1 MKVFFKLLNFLI
13 ISTLFILIKT
23 TPSYEEYSKLFL
35 DKIRIGSQSKEIS
48 LILSTLTSKTVLFT
62 NSKRPYAQEIQRGRK
77 SDVLIDKVSFA
88 GQKIESFPF
97 NLAIDETK
105 LNNKDIQGIFGLGI
119 DKEKTNDLIDILYDN
134 QLITSKVIELDIEEG
149 DKEDRAVLNLSPST
163 NDFTYCDL
171 SKKKILSSD
180 DFYYEA
186 WICDLSHMVIGSTKA
201 DLVWKNTIEVKGE
214 VAFDSRTKYIYIPKD
229 YMKYITNLWN
239 INSAECKLVHALSN
253 DEKFYSCSL
262 GMKNRIS
269 DMQSIYFVIGGYGYR
284 LKANDLFENDG
295 KHLNCVIRFF
305 NDDKNLWILGVP
317 FLREYKT
324 IFDFD
329 NAKIG
334 FKGGDILNFK
344 QDYDK
349 WTKEVAEKEN
359 QFFNEYFKGYSWEKI
374 FMIIGTIVGSLIIL
388 YVMFWL
394 YRNCDRQN
402 SKYHIELKEKKKK
415 KEFYN

>member
-1 MKVFFKLLNFLI
+1 MKVFSKLLNFLI

-214 VAFDSRTKYIYIPKD
+214 VAFDSRTKYIYVPKD

-374 FMIIGTIVGSLIIL
+374 IMIIGTIVGSLIIL

-402 SKYHIELKEKKKK
+402 SKYHIELKEQYDK

>member
-1 MKVFFKLLNFLI
+1 MKVFSKLLNFLI

-402 SKYHIELKEKKKK
+402 SKYHIELKEQYDK
-415 KEFYN
+415 KEFYH

>member
-1 MKVFFKLLNFLI
+1 MKVFSKLLNFLI

-214 VAFDSRTKYIYIPKD
+214 VAFDSRTKYIYVPKD

-374 FMIIGTIVGSLIIL
+374 IMIIGTIVGSLIIL

-402 SKYHIELKEKKKK
+402 SKYHIELKEQYDK
-415 KEFYN
+415 KEFYH

>member
-214 VAFDSRTKYIYIPKD
+214 VAFDSRTKYIYVPKD

-239 INSAECKLVHALSN
+239 INSAECKLVHILSN

-374 FMIIGTIVGSLIIL
+374 IMIIGTIVGSLIIL

-402 SKYHIELKEKKKK
+402 SKYHIELKEQYDK

>member
-1 MKVFFKLLNFLI
+1 MKVFSKLLNFLI

-149 DKEDRAVLNLSPST
+149 DKEDRVVLNLSPST

-214 VAFDSRTKYIYIPKD
+214 VAFDSRTKYIYVPKD

-239 INSAECKLVHALSN
+239 INSAECKLVHILSN

-402 SKYHIELKEKKKK
+402 SKYHIELKEQYDK

>member
-1 MKVFFKLLNFLI
+1 M
-13 ISTLFILIKT
+13 
-23 TPSYEEYSKLFL
+23 
-35 DKIRIGSQSKEIS
+35 
-48 LILSTLTSKTVLFT
+48 
-62 NSKRPYAQEIQRGRK
+62 
-77 SDVLIDKVSFA
+77 IDKVSFV

-149 DKEDRAVLNLSPST
+149 DKEDRVVLNLSPST

-214 VAFDSRTKYIYIPKD
+214 VAFDSRTKYIYVPKD

-239 INSAECKLVHALSN
+239 INSAECKLVHILSN

-374 FMIIGTIVGSLIIL
+374 IMIIGTIVGSLIIL

-402 SKYHIELKEKKKK
+402 SKYHIELKEQYDK

>member
-239 INSAECKLVHALSN
+239 INSAECKLVHILSN

-374 FMIIGTIVGSLIIL
+374 IMIIGTIVGSLIIL

-402 SKYHIELKEKKKK
+402 SKYHIELKEQYDK

>member
-1 MKVFFKLLNFLI
+1 MKVFSKLLNFLI

-149 DKEDRAVLNLSPST
+149 DKEDRVVLNLSPST

-214 VAFDSRTKYIYIPKD
+214 VAFDSRTKYIYVPKD

-239 INSAECKLVHALSN
+239 INSAECKLVHILSN

-402 SKYHIELKEKKKK
+402 SKYHIELKEQYDK
-415 KEFYN
+415 KEFYH

>member
-149 DKEDRAVLNLSPST
+149 DKEDRVVLNLSPST

-214 VAFDSRTKYIYIPKD
+214 VAFDSRTKYIYVPKD

-239 INSAECKLVHALSN
+239 INSAECKLVHILSN

-295 KHLNCVIRFF
+295 KHLNCVIKFF

-374 FMIIGTIVGSLIIL
+374 IMIIGTIVGSLIIL

-402 SKYHIELKEKKKK
+402 SKYHIELKEQYDK
-415 KEFYN
+415 KEFYH

>member
-1 MKVFFKLLNFLI
+1 MKVFSKLLNFLI

-149 DKEDRAVLNLSPST
+149 DKEDRVVLNLSPST

-214 VAFDSRTKYIYIPKD
+214 VAFDSRTKYIYVPKD

-239 INSAECKLVHALSN
+239 INSAECKLVHILSN

-374 FMIIGTIVGSLIIL
+374 IMIIGTIVGSLIIL

-402 SKYHIELKEKKKK
+402 SKYHIELKEQYDK

>member
-149 DKEDRAVLNLSPST
+149 DKEDRVVLNLSPST

-214 VAFDSRTKYIYIPKD
+214 VAFDSRTKYIYVPKD

-239 INSAECKLVHALSN
+239 INSAECKLVHILSN

-402 SKYHIELKEKKKK
+402 SKYHIELKEQYDK
-415 KEFYN
+415 KEFYH

>member
-163 NDFTYCDL
+163 KDFTYCDL

-214 VAFDSRTKYIYIPKD
+214 VAFDSRTKYIYVPKD

-239 INSAECKLVHALSN
+239 INSAECKLVHILSN

-374 FMIIGTIVGSLIIL
+374 IMIIGTIVGSLIIL

-402 SKYHIELKEKKKK
+402 SKYHIELKEQYDK

>member
-1 MKVFFKLLNFLI
+1 MKVFSKLLNFLI

-214 VAFDSRTKYIYIPKD
+214 VAFDSRTKYIYVPKD

-239 INSAECKLVHALSN
+239 INSAECKLVHILSN

-305 NDDKNLWILGVP
+305 NDDKNIWILGVP

-374 FMIIGTIVGSLIIL
+374 IMIIGTIVGSLIIL

-402 SKYHIELKEKKKK
+402 SKYHIELKEQYDK

>member
-149 DKEDRAVLNLSPST
+149 DKEDRVVLNLSPST

-214 VAFDSRTKYIYIPKD
+214 VAFDSRTKYIYVPKD

-239 INSAECKLVHALSN
+239 INSAECKLVHILSN

-374 FMIIGTIVGSLIIL
+374 IMIIGTIVGSLIIL

-402 SKYHIELKEKKKK
+402 SKYHIELKEQYDK
-415 KEFYN
+415 KEFYH

>member
-149 DKEDRAVLNLSPST
+149 DKEDRVVFNLSPST

-214 VAFDSRTKYIYIPKD
+214 VAFDSRTKYIYVPKD

-239 INSAECKLVHALSN
+239 INSAECKLVHILSN

-305 NDDKNLWILGVP
+305 NDDKNIWILGVP

-374 FMIIGTIVGSLIIL
+374 IMIIGTIVGSLIIL

-402 SKYHIELKEKKKK
+402 SKYHIELKEQYDK

>member
-1 MKVFFKLLNFLI
+1 MKVFSKLLNFLI

-214 VAFDSRTKYIYIPKD
+214 VAFDSRTKYIYVPKD

-374 FMIIGTIVGSLIIL
+374 IMIIGTIVGSSIIL

-402 SKYHIELKEKKKK
+402 SKYHIELKEQYDK
-415 KEFYN
+415 KEFYH

>member
-149 DKEDRAVLNLSPST
+149 DKEDRVVLNLSPST

-214 VAFDSRTKYIYIPKD
+214 VAFDSRTKYIYVPKD

-239 INSAECKLVHALSN
+239 INSAECKLVHILSN

-305 NDDKNLWILGVP
+305 NDDKNIWILGVP

-374 FMIIGTIVGSLIIL
+374 IMIIGTIVGSLIIL

-402 SKYHIELKEKKKK
+402 SKYHIELKEQYDK
-415 KEFYN
+415 KEFYH

>member
-1 MKVFFKLLNFLI
+1 MKVFSKLLNFLI

-149 DKEDRAVLNLSPST
+149 DKEDRVVLNLSPST

-402 SKYHIELKEKKKK
+402 SKYHIELKEQYDK

>member
-149 DKEDRAVLNLSPST
+149 DKEDRVVLNLSPST

-402 SKYHIELKEKKKK
+402 SKYHIELKEQYDK

>member
-149 DKEDRAVLNLSPST
+149 DKEDRVVLNLSPST

-214 VAFDSRTKYIYIPKD
+214 VAFDSRTKYIYVPKD

-239 INSAECKLVHALSN
+239 INSAECKLVHILSN

-374 FMIIGTIVGSLIIL
+374 IMIIGTIVGSLIIL

-402 SKYHIELKEKKKK
+402 SKYHIELKEQYDK

>member
-149 DKEDRAVLNLSPST
+149 DKEDRVVLNLSPST

-239 INSAECKLVHALSN
+239 INSAECKLVHILSN

-374 FMIIGTIVGSLIIL
+374 IMIIGTIVGSLIIL

-402 SKYHIELKEKKKK
+402 SKYHIELKEQYDK

>member
-149 DKEDRAVLNLSPST
+149 DKEDRVVLNLSLST

-214 VAFDSRTKYIYIPKD
+214 VAFDSRTKYIYVPKD

-239 INSAECKLVHALSN
+239 INSAECKLIHVLSS

-374 FMIIGTIVGSLIIL
+374 IMIIGTIVGSLIIL

-402 SKYHIELKEKKKK
+402 SKYHIELKEQYDK

>member
-1 MKVFFKLLNFLI
+1 MKVFSKLLNFLI

-149 DKEDRAVLNLSPST
+149 DKEDRVVLNLSPST

-214 VAFDSRTKYIYIPKD
+214 VAFDSRTKYIYVPKD

-239 INSAECKLVHALSN
+239 INSAECKLVHILSN

-374 FMIIGTIVGSLIIL
+374 IMIIGTIVGCLIIL

-402 SKYHIELKEKKKK
+402 SKYHIELKEQYEKKK
-415 KEFYN
+415 FYN

>member
-149 DKEDRAVLNLSPST
+149 DKEDRVVLNLSPST

-214 VAFDSRTKYIYIPKD
+214 VAFDSRTKYIYVPKD

-239 INSAECKLVHALSN
+239 INSAECKLVHILSN

-305 NDDKNLWILGVP
+305 NDDKNIWILGVP

-374 FMIIGTIVGSLIIL
+374 IMIIGTIVGSLIIL

-402 SKYHIELKEKKKK
+402 SKYHIELKEQYDK

>member
-1 MKVFFKLLNFLI
+1 MKVFSKLLNFLI

-149 DKEDRAVLNLSPST
+149 DKEDRVVLNLSPST

-214 VAFDSRTKYIYIPKD
+214 VAFDSRTKYIYVPKD

-239 INSAECKLVHALSN
+239 INSAECKLVHILSN

-374 FMIIGTIVGSLIIL
+374 IMIIGTIVGSLIIL

-402 SKYHIELKEKKKK
+402 SKYHIELKEQYDK
-415 KEFYN
+415 KEFYH

>member
-149 DKEDRAVLNLSPST
+149 DKEDRVVLNLSPST

-214 VAFDSRTKYIYIPKD
+214 VAFDSRTKYIYVPKD

-239 INSAECKLVHALSN
+239 INSAECKLVHILSN

-374 FMIIGTIVGSLIIL
+374 IMIIGTIVGSLIIL

-394 YRNCDRQN
+394 YRNCRRQT
-402 SKYHIELKEKKKK
+402 SKYHIELNEQYDK
-415 KEFYN
+415 KEFYH

>member
-1 MKVFFKLLNFLI
+1 MKVFSKLLNFLI
-13 ISTLFILIKT
+13 ISILFILIKT

-149 DKEDRAVLNLSPST
+149 DKEDRVVLNLSPST

-214 VAFDSRTKYIYIPKD
+214 VAFDSRTKYIYVPKD

-239 INSAECKLVHALSN
+239 INSAECKLVHILSN

-305 NDDKNLWILGVP
+305 NEDKNLWILGVP

-374 FMIIGTIVGSLIIL
+374 IMIIGTIVGSLIIL

-402 SKYHIELKEKKKK
+402 SKYHIELKEQYDK